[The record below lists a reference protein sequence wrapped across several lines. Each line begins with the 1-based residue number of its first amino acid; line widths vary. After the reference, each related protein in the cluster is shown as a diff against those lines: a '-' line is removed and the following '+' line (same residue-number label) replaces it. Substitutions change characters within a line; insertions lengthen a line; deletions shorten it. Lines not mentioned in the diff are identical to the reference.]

1 MTNIEAFLASVTKH
15 GVAEST
21 KLKAT
26 ECGHIYNV
34 KADKNLDNGTIVAKN
49 AYLERDIYSAKDSE
63 VYSATSGSEAGFE
76 GVIREVAANGNFIV
90 EVIRPA
96 DALLVL
102 TVPGSYISSPARFAA
117 EDQFYNAKDSIMRC
131 YELVVGDEFAVSAE
145 CFDTTPSKGQT
156 VSVTASTRKLHTA

>member
-1 MTNIEAFLASVTKH
+1 MTNFEAFLASVTKH

-26 ECGHIYNV
+26 ECGHIYNI
-34 KADKNLDNGTIVAKN
+34 KADKDLDNGTLVAKD
-49 AYLERDIYSAKDSE
+49 AYLEADIYSAKDS
-63 VYSATSGSEAGFE
+63 ADFE
-76 GVIREVAANGNFIV
+76 GVINDIAANGNFIV
-90 EVIRPA
+90 EVKTPG

-102 TVPGSYISSPARFAA
+102 TTPGSYISTPARAAA

-131 YELVVGDEFAVSAE
+131 YELVAGDEFTVSAE

-156 VSVTASTRKLHTA
+156 VTATASTRKLHTA